1 MDGDVKH
8 FEGSYENTAGLG
20 ELKNLIKPKFAS
32 WEISKS
38 GLVYI

>member
-1 MDGDVKH
+1 MDGDVKY

-32 WEISKS
+32 
-38 GLVYI
+38 